1 MELYDSNSNDTTS
14 KETRDEVTAVLE
26 LRMEKNET
34 TSIEFKKEELL
45 TFFKEL
51 ETIQMK
57 IDDLH

>member
-26 LRMEKNET
+26 LRLEKNET

-57 IDDLH
+57 IDDLN

>member
-57 IDDLH
+57 IDDLN